1 MTPSPSRPA
10 PPAPTAP
17 LAPANPP
24 AATAAPPAGPV
35 KPPRA
40 AERPALA
47 KPPRAAAAATAAAA
61 LLLAA
66 STALAGPAVADSN
79 PPPTA
84 GDTPPSAPVRIDPTS
99 PGLKL
104 PEGDKLAP
112 PKVLDIVSVTDQG
125 TVSASQPVQRDETS
139 NSTVTYAL
147 QAEVL
152 FGKDSAKLSPTAT
165 SRIDQIADDINTRH
179 VTSPI
184 RVFGFTDNLGSSEH
198 GTVLSK
204 QRANAVYQVL
214 ARELGKVGDP
224 DHTFQVRGYGEEY
237 PIADNSVESGRREN
251 RRVEITFTPPAS

>member
-1 MTPSPSRPA
+1 MTRHPHPHPLSRHPH
-10 PPAPTAP
+10 
-17 LAPANPP
+17 P
-24 AATAAPPAGPV
+24 AAAV
-35 KPPRA
+35 
-40 AERPALA
+40 
-47 KPPRAAAAATAAAA
+47 AAASLA
-61 LLLAA
+61 LVLAA
-66 STALAGPAVADSN
+66 GTAFAGPAVADNN

-84 GDTPPSAPVRIDPTS
+84 GDATPSAPVQIDPKS

-104 PEGDKLAP
+104 PEGDTLAP

-152 FGKDSAKLSPTAT
+152 FGKDSATLSPTAT
-165 SRIDQIADDINTRH
+165 ARIDQIADDINARH

-224 DHTFQVRGYGEEY
+224 NHTFQVRGYGEDY